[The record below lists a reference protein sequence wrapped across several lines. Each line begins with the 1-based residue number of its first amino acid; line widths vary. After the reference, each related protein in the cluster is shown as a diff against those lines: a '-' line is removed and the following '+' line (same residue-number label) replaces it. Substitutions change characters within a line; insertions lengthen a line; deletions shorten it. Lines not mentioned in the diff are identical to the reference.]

1 MCVWGGGS
9 YPIHAYLVKQFPHS
23 EEGKH
28 WYCIHIILGC
38 CVLER
43 WEGTGVGWMDKEVGG
58 VTGWMDRE
66 VGGVKWWMDR
76 EVGGVREDGQG
87 GTCTCRRG

>member
-1 MCVWGGGS
+1 
-9 YPIHAYLVKQFPHS
+9 
-23 EEGKH
+23 
-28 WYCIHIILGC
+28 
-38 CVLER
+38 
-43 WEGTGVGWMDKEVGG
+43 MDKEVGG

>member
-1 MCVWGGGS
+1 MCLCVS

-43 WEGTGVGWMDKEVGG
+43 WEGTGG
-58 VTGWMDRE
+58 RL
-66 VGGVKWWMDR
+66 
-76 EVGGVREDGQG
+76 DGQG
-87 GTCTCRRG
+87 GRRGYGVDGQGGRRG

>member
-1 MCVWGGGS
+1 
-9 YPIHAYLVKQFPHS
+9 
-23 EEGKH
+23 
-28 WYCIHIILGC
+28 
-38 CVLER
+38 
-43 WEGTGVGWMDKEVGG
+43 MDKEVGG

-87 GTCTCRRG
+87 GTCRRG